1 MDLQALAWV
10 CCWEYLS
17 CTNFLYNMGKLISLQ
32 EKTDL
37 AKKFGIEYKALNAV
51 FMVESSGS
59 GFDKTTG
66 KIKIQFEPYW
76 FQKYTGMKVPNGVEN
91 QPAEWAAYDSAY
103 KINADAALKST
114 SWGLGQ
120 VMGFNFK
127 AAGYKDAAAM
137 VDSFTTSEANQ
148 LEGMLNFIKATPK
161 MLLAL
166 QQKDWATFAKY
177 YNGPKYKEFNYDNR
191 LAAAYAKS

>member
-1 MDLQALAWV
+1 MV
-10 CCWEYLS
+10 
-17 CTNFLYNMGKLISLQ
+17 KIISLQ

-59 GFDKTTG
+59 GFDKKTG

-76 FQKYTGMKVPNGVEN
+76 FQKYTGVRVPNGVEN
-91 QPAEWAAYDSAY
+91 QPAEWIAYEAAF

-127 AAGYKDAAAM
+127 AAGFTNASDM
-137 VDSFTTSEANQ
+137 VTSFNLSEVNQ

-166 QQKDWATFAKY
+166 QQKDWATFARY
-177 YNGPKYKEFNYDNR
+177 YNGPKYKDFNYDTR
-191 LAAAYAKS
+191 LAAAYAKG